1 MCHFSAIPKKSM
13 LIKIYI
19 YIYICFG
26 NSFPITYSDMMIVQY
41 SKDSMTVKG
50 NGKMEVS
57 QWRPQAMHYLFG
69 MVYSV
74 LMSPEDKRD
83 AGFSYNY
90 M

>member
-1 MCHFSAIPKKSM
+1 
-13 LIKIYI
+13 
-19 YIYICFG
+19 
-26 NSFPITYSDMMIVQY
+26 MMIVQY